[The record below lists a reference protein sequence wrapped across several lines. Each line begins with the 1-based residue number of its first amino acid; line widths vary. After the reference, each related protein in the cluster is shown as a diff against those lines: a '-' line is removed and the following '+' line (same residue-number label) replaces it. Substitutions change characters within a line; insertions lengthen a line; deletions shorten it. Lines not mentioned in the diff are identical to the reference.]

1 MKKTVFISG
10 HFNVLHPGHIR
21 LFKFAQD
28 LGNKLIVG
36 VETDRL
42 AGSAAYIPENLRLE
56 GVKSNSYVTEAF
68 LFDRPIAEVIAELR
82 PDIVVKGK
90 EHQDLFNLEQ
100 DVVAKYGGEL
110 LFASG
115 DSVFTSSDLI
125 RNEIDNISSRL
136 LMPEA
141 YMARHGISVSK
152 LLGIIERFKSLNVV
166 VIGDLIIDEYIACQP
181 LGMSQE
187 DPTIVV
193 SPIESKKFIGGAGIV
208 AAHAAGLGA
217 KTKYVGIA
225 GEDENHQFAR
235 LQFESLGVSAS
246 LELDSG
252 RPTTVK
258 KRYRAH
264 GKTLLRVSHLHQD
277 AMPLSLQKKFLKK
290 VLELMNDCDCLI
302 FSDFNYGCLPQNLVD
317 QIITHGQ
324 EMGVLMSADS
334 QSSSQ
339 IGDVARFRNMDLI
352 TPTERE
358 ARLSLKNQDDGL
370 VVLAEKLRASAEAK
384 HVMLKMGEDGLLVQ
398 TSSQNGDGIYTDQ
411 VQALNTAPKD
421 VAGAGDS
428 LLITSAMAMA
438 TGANIW
444 EMGLIGSMAA
454 AVQVGRVGNI
464 PLSEVELM
472 DAFKI

>member
-1 MKKTVFISG
+1 MKIVFISG

-21 LFKFAQD
+21 LFKFAHD
-28 LGNKLIVG
+28 LGHKLIVG

-42 AGSAAYIPENLRLE
+42 ADSAAFIPENLRLE
-56 GVKSNSYVTEAF
+56 GVKSNSYVNEAF

-82 PDIVVKGK
+82 PDIVLKGK
-90 EHQDLFNLEQ
+90 EHQDRFNLEQ
-100 DVVAKYGGEL
+100 DVVAKYGGVL

-125 RNEIDNISSRL
+125 RNEIENISSKL
-136 LMPEA
+136 LIPEA
-141 YMARHGISVSK
+141 YLARHGINTSK
-152 LLGIIERFKSLNVV
+152 ILEIIERFKTLNVL

-217 KTKYVGIA
+217 HTSYLGIV
-225 GEDENHQFAR
+225 GEDENHQFAK

-246 LELDSG
+246 LELDPG

-277 AMPLSLQKKFLKK
+277 AMPLSLQKKFLEK
-290 VLELMNDCDCLI
+290 VLELMNGCDCLI

-317 QIITHGQ
+317 QIIAHGQ

-358 ARLSLKNQDDGL
+358 ARLSLKNQEDGL

-384 HVMLKMGEDGLLVQ
+384 HIMLKLGEDGLLVQ

-411 VQALNTAPKD
+411 VQALNSTPKD

-438 TGANIW
+438 AGANIW
-444 EMGLIGSMAA
+444 EMGLIGSIAA
-454 AVQVGRVGNI
+454 AIQVGRIGNV
-464 PLSEVELM
+464 PLSADEVIRALE
-472 DAFKI
+472 I